1 MAKSTE
7 YWNFTR
13 NQADLSVVNSV
24 LKYVKSHNGT
34 DSTTIHSSIL
44 DFITKDSGI
53 SFGANAS
60 ASHKTALPDRIR
72 LLYQLDK
79 KIYISSYGELFLKYR
94 GNKPCL
100 SLILCEALFKAQFPS
115 DRCTIIDDY
124 KLFYFRLIFKLLLE
138 SELENK
144 LSKQDIVNELY
155 YITNITHNGSGYL
168 FNSRKVPPFTYEQLI
183 TNIINFRT
191 SMPYESDQ
199 PNQETSVSYVINIM
213 CSVGLIK
220 YIDNDFFKLNEDII
234 PFINKLFEI
243 FPLNEEVK
251 PSQYWDYNFYN
262 SVSPLLLDLLYSVPE
277 SPEENTDSSD
287 DESNDENY
295 LTYDFTPIEPG
306 INKIVY
312 GAPGTGKSN
321 GVNDKYAKGDNFIR
335 VTFHPEYSNSDFVG
349 YIKPSMNGSNV
360 EYKFEPGPFTRI
372 MKRSLSKTDEM
383 FTIIIEELNR
393 ANAPG
398 VFGDIFQLLD
408 RYDST
413 GKSKYT
419 VYNADIAKYV
429 FGDEDKQ
436 ISLPPN
442 LNIIATMNTSDQNV
456 FTMDT
461 AFKRRWKFEYLPIK
475 FESTH
480 SFAHENIPM
489 TTISWQKFVEKF
501 NEFIMNAKASGYFV
515 SEDKQI
521 GPYFVSKS
529 ELLDLDLFANKVLL
543 YIWDDVVKVN
553 KQIIFNSSINT
564 FADLVEQFKVDP
576 LSVFNDKFKD
586 LLS

>member
-1 MAKSTE
+1 MAKATK

-13 NQADLSVVNSV
+13 NQANLDVVNSV

-34 DSTTIHSSIL
+34 DSNIIHQVTIL
-44 DFITKDSGI
+44 EFITEDSGV
-53 SFGANAS
+53 SMGDKAS

-72 LLYQLDK
+72 LLYQINK
-79 KIYISSYGELFLKYR
+79 KMYISSYGELFLKYK
-94 GNKPCL
+94 GNKKGL
-100 SLILCEALFKAQFPS
+100 NLILSEALFKAQFPAERV
-115 DRCTIIDDY
+115 DIIEDY
-124 KLFYFRLIFKLLLE
+124 NIFYFRLIFKLLLE
-138 SELENK
+138 PKLEKK

-155 YITNITHNGSGYL
+155 YITNITHDGSNYV
-168 FNSRKVPPFTYEQLI
+168 FNSSKTSSFTYDQLI
-183 TNIINFRT
+183 TNILDFRN
-191 SMPYESDQ
+191 SVPYKSDAD
-199 PNQETSVSYVINIM
+199 NQEVSVSYVINIM
-213 CSVGLIK
+213 CSIGLIK
-220 YIDNDFFKLNEDII
+220 YIDSDFFKLNEEIV

-243 FPLNEEVK
+243 FPLDEDVK

-262 SVSPLLLDLLYSVPE
+262 SVSPLLLDILYSVSE
-277 SPEENTDSSD
+277 SPDENTDSS
-287 DESNDENY
+287 NDENN
-295 LTYDFTPIEPG
+295 LTYDFTPIKPG

-312 GAPGTGKSN
+312 GAPGTGKSD
-321 GVNDKYAKGDNFIR
+321 GVNKEYAKGDNFIR

-360 EYKFEPGPFTRI
+360 EYKFEPGPFTRM
-372 MKRSLSKTDEM
+372 MKKALSKTDEM

-461 AFKRRWKFEYLPIK
+461 AFKRRWQFEYLPIK

-480 SFAHENIPM
+480 SFAHENIPT

-501 NEFIMNAKASGYFV
+501 NDFIMNAKASGYFV

-529 ELLDLDLFANKVLL
+529 ELLDLELFANKVLL

-564 FADLVEQFKVDP
+564 FANLVEQFKVDP